1 MAETKEKPS
10 FHLTMTE
17 VENNVNDH
25 MIKVRPTRELKIDDG
40 LLTMGHIPQ
49 AHVLFRMPK

>member
-1 MAETKEKPS
+1 MSETEENPS

-40 LLTMGHIPQ
+40 LLPWGTFHRLM
-49 AHVLFRMPK
+49 